1 MSVEPDETRC
11 RQMVVELKGDT
22 VGYTKGYTSKTTPW
36 GESSGRACFDRPP
49 PPPPPGC
56 VHACMH
62 AVTHGFESRCEHF
75 GASEAHF

>member
-36 GESSGRACFDRPP
+36 GESSGRACFDRPRAAAARVRP
-49 PPPPPGC
+49 C
-56 VHACMH
+56 VHACSDTRVRAPM
-62 AVTHGFESRCEHF
+62 
-75 GASEAHF
+75 